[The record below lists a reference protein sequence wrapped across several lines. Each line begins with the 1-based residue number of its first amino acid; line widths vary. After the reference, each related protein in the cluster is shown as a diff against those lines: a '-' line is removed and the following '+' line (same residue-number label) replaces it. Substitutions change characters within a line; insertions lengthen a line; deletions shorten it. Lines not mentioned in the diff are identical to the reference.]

1 MKSTTDTV
9 LSDGLLWINLT
20 VLPSLNISPH
30 RWQYPCI
37 KNVQCRLVSPS
48 LLGNAGNIILSS
60 VFVLLTVGLCCS
72 LRACYWRAAQ
82 NDKLKVRNS
91 AQPGGGTELFNPPGL
106 SRRGRRD

>member
-1 MKSTTDTV
+1 M
-9 LSDGLLWINLT
+9 LSGGLLWVNLT
-20 VLPSLNISPH
+20 VLPSLYISPH

-91 AQPGGGTELFNPPGL
+91 AKPGGGTELFNPPGL